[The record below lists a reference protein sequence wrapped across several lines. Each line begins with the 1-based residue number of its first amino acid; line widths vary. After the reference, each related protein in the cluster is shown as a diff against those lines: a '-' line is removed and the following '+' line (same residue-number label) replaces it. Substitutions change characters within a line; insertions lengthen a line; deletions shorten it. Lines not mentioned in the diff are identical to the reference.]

1 MIVKDFKV
9 SGMCCP
15 NCVTHIQSALQ
26 KVGEFNEINVQVE
39 NSHVSLNLMQDI
51 ENEHKKRGFLKTLL
65 ILEILFLHLLLF
77 FNKLFYKQRHT
88 F

>member
-51 ENEHKKRGFLKTLL
+51 EDAVL
-65 ILEILFLHLLLF
+65 IEAINNAGH
-77 FNKLFYKQRHT
+77 YQVIID
-88 F
+88 